1 MASSRTKGSKAKRK
15 ELSAHGIHTHTHSFS
30 TDQITGCTE
39 NLPITTFVDRASQ
52 DLRRSYRDEVPVEP
66 PSPIKRFAAQKQA
79 GASLSAEEP
88 SASNEGN
95 PADFGEFSPGQYGM
109 DMDNGLDGGDED
121 DTSSGARRKKARHF
135 NKPSLHRFRE
145 RRDEYLRTKLSR
157 AGCMDASLDLC
168 CVCKDPLA
176 ECRVRCRNCFGDD
189 ILCTACCV
197 DRHAQNPF
205 HHIERWNG
213 KFFVRHTLKELGLR
227 VQLGHLV
234 GDRCPEPMCPN
245 ADFIVLHDNG
255 IHQVNVDICDC
266 ENVALAGPPEIQMLR
281 AGLFPATDEKP
292 RTCAT
297 FQCLDAFLVSTLQ
310 AKTTMYDFYAML
322 EKMTDNT
329 GKKPP
334 NRYHAFLLMCR
345 KYRHLVMLERGGRG
359 HAPDGVQGTKPGE
372 LAMLCPCC
380 PHPGINIPDGWENA
394 PTEDHEQKDPSLG
407 IGWAYLVK
415 SMPYRG
421 FLRTCTD
428 QKEMNTCSGLA
439 ALDHANTKFLRG
451 YSSTGV
457 GMGVCTRHEFI
468 QANGVGDLQKGER
481 YVNMDY
487 IFASILRHKDHRLL
501 KIISYDIVCQWW
513 KNLKARLKKLP
524 KIVQIVVAMKLWQFV
539 IPKMHIHSHTLA
551 CQLAYSLN
559 LVPGSAQTDGE
570 GIERPWAH
578 IGPIAGSTREMGPGS
593 REDVLNC
600 HWSNWNWQKLVG
612 LAERLRT
619 RTDRTREEYAAQL
632 EGFTSF
638 SLLQQERVPA
648 WGEMIEVFEAD
659 PKNAK
664 NPYELPVKGATEAQ
678 VLLHFEEEDAARV
691 ASGVPG
697 IHTGSP
703 ASFVAA
709 ALEVEDEQQRV
720 RVQVELE
727 KKGTTAQKIDIVASR
742 RALTKNVWRLRTLQA
757 TYTPA
762 SIVALNAWPAPKDGD
777 EEEPIEREPLFLPS
791 ALTAEPLKGLAMIED
806 SLRDAQCSTMLQ
818 LLRRQLNVKS
828 RLLNYKK
835 LHARNQGPNTRARTT
850 VERNEMKI
858 RLHSE
863 KYQMA
868 WEAKRRLVGG
878 DPARVGWRLLMAED
892 IRCMEDAA
900 ELARGADKRM
910 AQEARRREREQALR
924 TAGELLPLTEVEQVA
939 EGERAARG
947 GENVGKVSWI
957 WTVAGTAGTDA
968 DLEDALRIEWS
979 KAYARTRRWR
989 EEECLLAEET
999 RRLPVFLEFRAQEWE
1014 GRARVVPVGVWKAAE
1029 AEGGIVYALKQA
1041 AMFRDI
1047 GTRAEITRTELRV
1060 GRGKRRIQVVEDDLM
1075 DGEQR
1080 NVADEEEEGWAEE
1093 QEQLEELGGDV
1104 SDEEFLLGGGEDDE

>member
-1 MASSRTKGSKAKRK
+1 
-15 ELSAHGIHTHTHSFS
+15 
-30 TDQITGCTE
+30 
-39 NLPITTFVDRASQ
+39 
-52 DLRRSYRDEVPVEP
+52 
-66 PSPIKRFAAQKQA
+66 
-79 GASLSAEEP
+79 
-88 SASNEGN
+88 
-95 PADFGEFSPGQYGM
+95 
-109 DMDNGLDGGDED
+109 
-121 DTSSGARRKKARHF
+121 
-135 NKPSLHRFRE
+135 
-145 RRDEYLRTKLSR
+145 
-157 AGCMDASLDLC
+157 
-168 CVCKDPLA
+168 
-176 ECRVRCRNCFGDD
+176 
-189 ILCTACCV
+189 
-197 DRHAQNPF
+197 
-205 HHIERWNG
+205 
-213 KFFVRHTLKELGLR
+213 
-227 VQLGHLV
+227 
-234 GDRCPEPMCPN
+234 
-245 ADFIVLHDNG
+245 
-255 IHQVNVDICDC
+255 
-266 ENVALAGPPEIQMLR
+266 
-281 AGLFPATDEKP
+281 
-292 RTCAT
+292 
-297 FQCLDAFLVSTLQ
+297 
-310 AKTTMYDFYAML
+310 
-322 EKMTDNT
+322 
-329 GKKPP
+329 
-334 NRYHAFLLMCR
+334 
-345 KYRHLVMLERGGRG
+345 MLERGGRG

-372 LAMLCPCC
+372 LAVLCPCC

-394 PTEDHEQKDPSLG
+394 PTEDQFLYILFLALDACFRLKRRLVSSEQKDPSLG

-415 SMPYRG
+415 SVPYRG

-439 ALDHANTKFLRG
+439 ALDHANTKFSRG

-457 GMGVCTRHEFI
+457 GMGVCARHEFV

-513 KNLKARLKKLP
+513 KNLKAQLKKLP
-524 KIVQIVVAMKLWQFV
+524 KIVQIVVAMKLWRFV

-559 LVPGSAQTDGE
+559 LVLGSTQTDGE

-578 IGPIAGSTREMGPGS
+578 IGPFAGSTREMGPGS

-612 LAERLRT
+612 LAERLRM
-619 RTDRTREEYAAQL
+619 RTDRVREEYAAQL

-648 WGEMIEVFEAD
+648 WGEMIEVFEVD

-691 ASGVPG
+691 ASGIPG
-697 IHTGSP
+697 IHTVSP

-709 ALEVEDEQQRV
+709 ALEVEDEQRRV
-720 RVQVELE
+720 RVQVELK
-727 KKGTTAQKIDIVASR
+727 KKGTTAQKIDI
-742 RALTKNVWRLRTLQA
+742 NVRRLRTLQA

-762 SIVALNAWPAPKDGD
+762 SIVALNARPAPKDSD

-791 ALTAEPLKGLAMIED
+791 AVTAEQRAAEPLKGLAMIED
-806 SLRDAQCSTMLQ
+806 SLRDVQCSTTLQ

-850 VERNEMKI
+850 VERKEMKI

-868 WEAKRRLVGG
+868 WEAKRQLVGG

-910 AQEARRREREQALR
+910 VQEVWRREREQALR

-947 GENVGKVSWI
+947 GENVREVSWI

-989 EEECLLAEET
+989 EEERLLAEET
-999 RRLPVFLEFRAQEWE
+999 RRLPVFLEFRTQEWE
-1014 GRARVVPVGVWKAAE
+1014 GRARAVPVGVWKAAE
-1029 AEGGIVYALKQA
+1029 AEGGIAYALKQA